1 MHHHHLGEK
10 VRMERK
16 VVMANHE
23 ICSFCRHVEILFI
36 LSYVLLWITR
46 SFIYLFFLFI
56 YYNFFIFV
64 LDCFMHHPRFFFF
77 FFCHLYFLYC
87 ICNLVL
93 LNAKRYGWLPTS
105 LKGCYCLVSF
115 YDTQVFIY
123 HVHYFPYS
131 TSFS

>member
-46 SFIYLFFLFI
+46 SFFNFFFF
-56 YYNFFIFV
+56 NFFIIIFFFFV

-77 FFCHLYFLYC
+77 FFLSFIFSLLYLHFGTSKC
-87 ICNLVL
+87 QKIWMIANKFERML
-93 LNAKRYGWLPTS
+93 L
-105 LKGCYCLVSF
+105 
-115 YDTQVFIY
+115 
-123 HVHYFPYS
+123 
-131 TSFS
+131 FSIIL